1 MNIIKKYTI
10 MLLMFFTQQIVQAQD
25 LANNT
30 TYYSEKLLGKKWEM
44 TKTVNGENV
53 CFSLTFDKDSVTN
66 VIVIDNET
74 TILRYA
80 YYLSDGFEDEF
91 DTSSIGKPSKGKWL
105 NFCRL
110 YKFNEMTKTDR
121 ANMKIFSLTDSV
133 FSYGQSPSY
142 PMVLTAV
149 PLDN

>member
-1 MNIIKKYTI
+1 
-10 MLLMFFTQQIVQAQD
+10 MLLMFCTQQIVQAQD

-30 TYYSEKLLGKKWEM
+30 TYYSEYLLGKKWEM
-44 TKTVNGENV
+44 TKTVNGEKV
-53 CFSLTFDKDSVTN
+53 LFSLTFDKDSVTN

-80 YYLSDGFEDEF
+80 YYLSDGFEDVF
-91 DTSSIGKPSKGKWL
+91 DTSSVGKQSTGKWL
-105 NFCRL
+105 NLCRL
-110 YKFNEMTKTDR
+110 YNNNGRTQTDR

-142 PMVLTAV
+142 PMVLTAK
-149 PLDN
+149 PLD